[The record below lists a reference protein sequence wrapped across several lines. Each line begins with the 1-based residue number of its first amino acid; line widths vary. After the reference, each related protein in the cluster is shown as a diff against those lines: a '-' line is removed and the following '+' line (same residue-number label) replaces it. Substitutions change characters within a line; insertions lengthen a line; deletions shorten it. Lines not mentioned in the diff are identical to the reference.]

1 VDVDTLKFA
10 LWSAAVIASD
20 PMQSAVQQFRQA
32 FSPRFTVSTQAEWE
46 TFGELN
52 AVLLLDYGEAE
63 QFASHVPLLET
74 LRSHRGFAFL
84 TDYKTK
90 SRLLMLAGRDPTAV
104 ADVVARLATIKTVPP
119 NGVIF
124 TID

>member
-1 VDVDTLKFA
+1 
-10 LWSAAVIASD
+10 
-20 PMQSAVQQFRQA
+20 
-32 FSPRFTVSTQAEWE
+32 
-46 TFGELN
+46 
-52 AVLLLDYGEAE
+52 
-63 QFASHVPLLET
+63 VPLLET
-74 LRSHRGFAFL
+74 LRSHRGFALL
-84 TDYKTK
+84 TGYKTK